1 MARSVFVRPNP
12 SISPETPAE
21 RQVVMTVLEG
31 HGPATA
37 VRRILDWTRTRS
49 RLVDDHA
56 KSRVFALIK
65 LV

>member
-1 MARSVFVRPNP
+1 
-12 SISPETPAE
+12 
-21 RQVVMTVLEG
+21 MTVLEG

-37 VRRILDWTRTRS
+37 VRRILDWTRTLTRN